1 AIRRIVNGQKLADNP
16 GTRTQLGDTD
26 MKYVLMIYTSES
38 NDAGAT
44 PEQQAA
50 VMAEYNV
57 FTKQLNEHKAY
68 LGGEAL
74 MPTST
79 ATSVRVRDG
88 KRAITD
94 GPFAETKEQLGGFY
108 IIEAPDLN
116 GAIEAATMCPGAK
129 YGSVELR
136 PVMEM

>member
-1 AIRRIVNGQKLADNP
+1 
-16 GTRTQLGDTD
+16 
-26 MKYVLMIYTSES
+26 MKYVLMIYSNES

-57 FTKQLNEHKAY
+57 FTQQLNDHKAY

-88 KRAITD
+88 KRTITD
-94 GPFAETKEQLGGFY
+94 GPFAETQEQLGGFY
-108 IIEAPDLN
+108 IIEAQDLN

-129 YGSVELR
+129 FGSVELR

>member
-1 AIRRIVNGQKLADNP
+1 MN
-16 GTRTQLGDTD
+16 
-26 MKYVLMIYTSES
+26 YVLMIYTSES

>member
-1 AIRRIVNGQKLADNP
+1 
-16 GTRTQLGDTD
+16 

-94 GPFAETKEQLGGFY
+94 GPFAETHEQMGGFFLLDCADLD
-108 IIEAPDLN
+108 EAV
-116 GAIEAATMCPGAK
+116 AWAAKVPTAK
-129 YGSVELR
+129 YGSIEIR
-136 PVMEM
+136 PTWDNV

>member
-1 AIRRIVNGQKLADNP
+1 
-16 GTRTQLGDTD
+16 
-26 MKYVLMIYTSES
+26 MKYVLMIYTSEL

-108 IIEAPDLN
+108 IDPSA
-116 GAIEAATMCPGAK
+116 
-129 YGSVELR
+129 GSER
-136 PVMEM
+136 RH

>member
-1 AIRRIVNGQKLADNP
+1 
-16 GTRTQLGDTD
+16 

-94 GPFAETKEQLGGFY
+94 GPFAETTEQLGGFY

>member
-1 AIRRIVNGQKLADNP
+1 
-16 GTRTQLGDTD
+16 
-26 MKYVLMIYTSES
+26 MKYLLMIHTNES

-44 PEQQAA
+44 PEKRTA
-50 VMAEYNV
+50 VMAEYNL
-57 FTKQLNEHKAY
+57 FTQQLNEHKAY

-74 MPTST
+74 MPTSM
-79 ATSVRVRDG
+79 ATTVRVRDG
-88 KRAITD
+88 KRSITD
-94 GPFAETKEQLGGFY
+94 GPFAETKEQLGGY
-108 IIEAPDLN
+108 YLIEAQDLN

>member
-1 AIRRIVNGQKLADNP
+1 
-16 GTRTQLGDTD
+16 

-38 NDAGAT
+38 NGAGAT

-57 FTKQLNEHKAY
+57 FTQQLHEHKAY

>member
-1 AIRRIVNGQKLADNP
+1 
-16 GTRTQLGDTD
+16 
-26 MKYVLMIYTSES
+26 MKYVLMIYTNET

-57 FTKQLNEHKAY
+57 FTQQLTEHKAY
-68 LGGEAL
+68 MGGEAL
-74 MPTST
+74 MPTSM
-79 ATSVRVRDG
+79 ATTVRVRDG

-129 YGSVELR
+129 FGSVELR

>member
-1 AIRRIVNGQKLADNP
+1 
-16 GTRTQLGDTD
+16 